1 MELKR
6 PVISE
11 SKSSYETTSEMNG
24 VACKVTLV
32 NNVITIKDGVT
43 HMFVIRTVNVQ
54 LSKKE
59 LNEEDIQLHA

>member
-1 MELKR
+1 MQLKS

-11 SKSSYETTSEMNG
+11 SKSLHETVSEMNG
-24 VACKVTLV
+24 VSCKVTV
-32 NNVITIKDGVT
+32 ANSVITVKDGVT
-43 HMFVIRTVNVQ
+43 HMFVIRTVNVE